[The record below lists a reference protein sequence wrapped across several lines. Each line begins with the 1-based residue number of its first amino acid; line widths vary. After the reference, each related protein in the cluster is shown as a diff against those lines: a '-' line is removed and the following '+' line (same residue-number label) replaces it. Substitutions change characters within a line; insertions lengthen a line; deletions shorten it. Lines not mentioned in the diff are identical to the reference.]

1 MNLQLVESLTKII
14 NSLTPE
20 EQELLNQKINYNIK
34 KQETPFYEIATHE
47 ERAEAF
53 IKWAENHDQDTPLL
67 SDYAVSRAGIYK
79 ED

>member
-34 KQETPFYEIATHE
+34 K
-47 ERAEAF
+47 
-53 IKWAENHDQDTPLL
+53 
-67 SDYAVSRAGIYK
+67 
-79 ED
+79 